1 MFEPQPQN
9 DPWNPLFFFTSTWLN
24 KICNSKPWNPKK
36 GYLGLQ
42 LRERAR
48 ECLGGESRVCL
59 PQASPVRNHGS
70 EGGFRK
76 ERRCLGSFMLWRL
89 KQSNRSGRARGCAGK
104 STTISSDV
112 PAIPGE
118 LYSTRRPRP
127 RKPNPRGYLCP
138 FPWPKRARWPLPI
151 LMRRGD
157 ARIPSFSQQKKASDA
172 EPVPTVRGQCEQGHS
187 SRALSKPLCHLD
199 GHAVSDVALH
209 TPTDG
214 HIGRA
219 GQGHISIFPLMGR
232 GTLLFLIRHSLQ
244 FWVKCTC
251 VCECDG
257 VSDYMF
263 GNLFLLLFINKK

>member
-1 MFEPQPQN
+1 
-9 DPWNPLFFFTSTWLN
+9 
-24 KICNSKPWNPKK
+24 
-36 GYLGLQ
+36 
-42 LRERAR
+42 
-48 ECLGGESRVCL
+48 
-59 PQASPVRNHGS
+59 
-70 EGGFRK
+70 
-76 ERRCLGSFMLWRL
+76 MLWRL

-244 FWVKCTC
+244 F
-251 VCECDG
+251 
-257 VSDYMF
+257 
-263 GNLFLLLFINKK
+263 